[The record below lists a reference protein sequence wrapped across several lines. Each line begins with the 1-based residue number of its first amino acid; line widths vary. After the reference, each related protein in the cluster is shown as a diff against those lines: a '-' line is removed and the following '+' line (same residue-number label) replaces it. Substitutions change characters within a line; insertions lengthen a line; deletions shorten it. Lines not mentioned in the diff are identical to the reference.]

1 MDHGKTGTTLCRRL
15 LSLCP
20 NIRDPWRR
28 TNDFW
33 CIHETGKVY
42 LGTLIIA
49 WGETHML
56 TPSVS
61 VVIPALNEARNI
73 PHVFAHMPD
82 DVYEVVLVDGFSVDD
97 TVAIARELR
106 PDVRVVAQTRQGK
119 GNALACGFAAATGD
133 IIAMVDADGSA
144 DPGEIPRFVAAL
156 LDGADFAKGTRFAE
170 GGGSSDITRLRS
182 FGNYSLTTCFNV
194 CYRRSYSDLC
204 YGFNVFWRRHL
215 PVLGLDATSPPQP
228 DGDGRLWGDGFE
240 IESLIHV
247 RVAKAGLVVAE
258 VPSFEHPRIHGV
270 SNLNAFRDGRRVLQ
284 TIFAER
290 RRTRRQP
297 AIGTIQ
303 PLIRLLPSMAA
314 QVVHESAFSSEQE
327 EE

>member
-1 MDHGKTGTTLCRRL
+1 
-15 LSLCP
+15 
-20 NIRDPWRR
+20 
-28 TNDFW
+28 
-33 CIHETGKVY
+33 
-42 LGTLIIA
+42 
-49 WGETHML
+49 ML

-73 PHVFAHMPD
+73 PHVFAQMPD
-82 DVYEVVLVDGFSVDD
+82 DVYEVVLVDGLSVDD

-119 GNALACGFAAATGD
+119 GNALACGFAVATGD

-170 GGGSSDITRLRS
+170 GGGSNDITRLRS
-182 FGNYSLTTCFNV
+182 FGNYALTAFFNV
-194 CYRRSYSDLC
+194 RYGQNYSDLC

-215 PVLGLDATSPPQP
+215 PVLGLDAMSPLQP

-240 IESLIHV
+240 VETLIHV
-247 RVAKAGLVVAE
+247 RVARAGLVVVE

-284 TIFAER
+284 TILAER

-297 AIGTIQ
+297 AIRAIQ
-303 PLIRLLPSMAA
+303 PLIPLLPSMAA
-314 QVVHESAFSSEQE
+314 QVVHESTFSSEQE